1 MRCTVEGCPW
11 PDDPHIPWCGG
22 IPDHAHTNV
31 ATHQHLPKKGMGGR
45 NPKSKIVA
53 LLCPAMHDLVDN
65 GTRYKNEVIEWEWR
79 RFYRLWDT
87 QNDYRF
93 EGWGLIWRQLDDW
106 TPVTARS
113 PDADIRRV
121 DTSLVR
127 YLQEG
132 PGLDQDADD
141 AGGLREYGDDLQELD
156 RLCRRGMALLYA
168 AYRLKGL
175 EDNWRWEMGDWMID
189 CESLMGEE
197 AYQYFVPFRR
207 DSAMRQYLWVAQS
220 VIPGNRTELSWSHH
234 RAVAHLPP
242 QGQAEWLSSAKAEGL
257 TSAELAGLL
266 RPSGE
271 RERKCCKP

>member
-1 MRCTVEGCPW
+1 MKIIPLCSVSGCPAPSD
-11 PDDPHIPWCGG
+11 PDWHIPWCGHG
-22 IPDHAHTNV
+22 LAGEHHHV
-31 ATHQHLPKKGMGGR
+31 PKRSQGG
-45 NPKSKIVA
+45 KEIVA
-53 LLCPAMHDLVDN
+53 FLCPTCHFEVDN
-65 GTRYKNEVIEWEWR
+65 ATRYKNEVIERERR
-79 RFYRLWDT
+79 RFYRLWEPAKDHH
-87 QNDYRF
+87 
-93 EGWGLIWRQLDDW
+93 EESWALIWRQLDDR

-141 AGGLREYGDDLQELD
+141 AGGLREYGDDLPELD
-156 RLCRRGMALLYA
+156 RLCRRGMALLYG

-220 VIPGNRTELSWSHH
+220 VIPGNRTELSWSHN